1 MAEPKAK
8 AKHPKLPVVMTAND
22 LLDGQVVFLG
32 ADGWSFDPHVATVAA
47 DEGTVAR
54 LEEEAA
60 IETRANRIVEP
71 YLVAVEIGPDGG
83 WNATHFREA
92 IRQRGPTTHPE
103 MGKQAEF

>member
-32 ADGWSFDPHVATVAA
+32 TCGWSFDPHDARVASDEATVAH
-47 DEGTVAR
+47 
-54 LEEEAA
+54 LEVEAA
-60 IETRANRIVEP
+60 REAKANRIVEP
-71 YLVAVEIGPDGG
+71 YLVAVEIAPDGA
-83 WNATHFREA
+83 WNATHFRES
-92 IRQRGPTTHPE
+92 IRQKGPTTHLD